1 MLNLFKR
8 KSNDNK
14 DLKKLEKENN
24 LEGVGRII
32 TTMLYDIS
40 PSLSIFI
47 EHRNED
53 TQKQLQTSE
62 MQEWLKSMKVKAT
75 QKQEQILFEIQML
88 GIITASKKFGEQDT
102 DSDDQLFLA
111 NELIKLGNDYLAEI
125 NKYKESK
132 K

>member
-14 DLKKLEKENN
+14 NLKKLEKENN

-32 TTMLYDIS
+32 TTMLYEIS
-40 PSLSIFI
+40 PSLSAFI

-62 MQEWLKSMKVKAT
+62 MQEWLKSMKAT
-75 QKQEQILFEIQML
+75 QKQVQILFEIQML